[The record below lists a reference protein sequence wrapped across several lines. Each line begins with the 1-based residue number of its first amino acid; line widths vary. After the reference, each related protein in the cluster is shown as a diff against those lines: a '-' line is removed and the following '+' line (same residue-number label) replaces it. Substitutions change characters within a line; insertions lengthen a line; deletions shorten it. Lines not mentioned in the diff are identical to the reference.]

1 MHFTDST
8 FHRVLRTVAITLTFI
23 LLSACGGGGSG
34 SDKITGTSVTPPQ
47 QLDGTWTG
55 SLEDPAGLLHNFQI
69 TVNGNTLSQLLID
82 AVDQGLTGTLTAQS
96 TTTYAVLLS
105 DSTKAMFIIDAA
117 LQHATFVDDAFNFGV
132 VEKNANGLPIFSI
145 GDVNGNWSGT
155 TVVTD
160 FATFSGFASTASC
173 GVVTTLQCTATGN
186 SVTTTIDLT
195 GTFVINFGQWNG
207 TFSNSNGDVG
217 TSVVMLSPDKQF
229 AAAYGCNNIG
239 VFPDACD
246 FSAWVRQ

>member
-8 FHRVLRTVAITLTFI
+8 FHRVLRLITITLTFI

-34 SDKITGTSVTPPQ
+34 SDRITGTAVTPPQ
-47 QLDGTWTG
+47 QLDGTWSG
-55 SLEDPAGLLHNFQI
+55 SLEDPAGLLQTFQI
-69 TVNGNTLSQLLID
+69 TVNGNTLSQLLLD
-82 AVDQGLTGTLTAQS
+82 GVDQGLTGTLTAQS
-96 TTTYAVLLS
+96 TTTYAVSLS

-132 VEKNANGLPIFSI
+132 VEKNAIGSPIFSI

-160 FATFSGFASTASC
+160 FATFSGFPSTASC
-173 GVVTTLQCTATGN
+173 VSLQCTATGN
-186 SVTTTIDLT
+186 GVTTTIDLT
-195 GTFVINFGQWNG
+195 GTFVITFGQWNG
-207 TFSNSNGDVG
+207 SFSNSNGDVG

-229 AAAYGCNNIG
+229 VAAYGCDNIG